1 MRDEQGA
8 MQDGGQIALA
18 LPAGEKV
25 GEDHLAFLCIE
36 FEKDGQICGP
46 KGFLNNFLVMGYSIR
61 EIMRLYPIDS

>member
-1 MRDEQGA
+1 MRDDQGA

-36 FEKDGQICGP
+36 FEKDGEVCDPAEGLLS
-46 KGFLNNFLVMGYSIR
+46 GFLRRISL
-61 EIMRLYPIDS
+61 P